1 MASNKEALAL
11 ELRQIIQA
19 DRMACDVIDE
29 ATGIGQSIERDA
41 EKRKAQILAEAER
54 ARAEMEKQV
63 RAEQEQAL
71 KDRIAQVEEQY
82 AGRQKAMEEKMERN
96 RDGWVD
102 AIVGR
107 ITS

>member
-54 ARAEMEKQV
+54 ARTEMEKQV
-63 RAEQEQAL
+63 QAEQELAL
-71 KDRIAQVEEQY
+71 KDRIAQVEAQF
-82 AGRQKAMEEKMERN
+82 AARQKALEEKMERN
-96 RDGWVD
+96 RDGWVSE
-102 AIVGR
+102 IVGR